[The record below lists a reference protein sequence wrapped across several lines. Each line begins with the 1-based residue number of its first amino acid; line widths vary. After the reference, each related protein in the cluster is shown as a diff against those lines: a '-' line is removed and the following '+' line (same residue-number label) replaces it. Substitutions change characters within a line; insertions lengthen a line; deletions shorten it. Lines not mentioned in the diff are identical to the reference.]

1 MASPKPIVKIKRG
14 ITPPTTQLTAGELG
28 VDLAT
33 NRLYIGNNIGVPVA
47 IGAEVD
53 TAITL
58 GGTNTSDNKIATE
71 KAAKDYITSKL
82 VAGTQAPK
90 DTLFATISA
99 NTPAVNASPVPQNID
114 LSSAVIAQSTN
125 MNLQIEDP
133 IIPLNTGFF
142 QTAKT
147 EMILNVTYS
156 LQISAINA
164 VLQEGTNNGY
174 WRLAGLRVIDTNT
187 PANVTY
193 YGMQVV
199 LPVIG
204 TNDPLFPLPTLISGN
219 ACVKLPKYV
228 SGGTQWELQLVYQL
242 RSFDP
247 QLDIGTGGPHNI
259 VNDPPIADA
268 KGIRI
273 QIVKLSE
280 SAA

>member
-1 MASPKPIVKIKRG
+1 MARPKPIVKIKRG
-14 ITPPTTQLTAGELG
+14 ITTPTTLTAGELG

-33 NRLYIGNNIGVPVA
+33 NRLYIGIASPGNAVT

-53 TAITL
+53 IANTL
-58 GGTNTSDNKIATE
+58 GTSDNKIATE
-71 KAAKDYITSKL
+71 KAAKEYITSKL
-82 VAGTQAPK
+82 ATAPQLPK
-90 DTLFATISA
+90 DTLFATILA
-99 NTPAVNASPVPQNID
+99 NPAANASSVPQNID
-114 LSSAVIAQSTN
+114 LSSAVIVKSTN
-125 MNLQIEDP
+125 MNLEVVEP
-133 IIPLNTGFF
+133 NSNPTGFF
-142 QTAKT
+142 QTTKT

-156 LQISAINA
+156 LQISAINTA
-164 VLQEGTNNGY
+164 FTEGSSYGY

-187 PANVTY
+187 PTNVTY

-204 TNDPLFPLPTLISGN
+204 NTSVPTFPLPTLISGN
-219 ACVKLPKYV
+219 ACVRLPKYV

-242 RSFDP
+242 RSTDGL
-247 QLDIGTGGPHNI
+247 LDIGTGGQNNS

-280 SAA
+280 T